1 MAIGSRSPRR
11 PPRFNRRAVAGFGIG
26 IAASALAWMLLTGAG
41 EARLGESSSTRSAG
55 SAAEFRGEAPLPRTV
70 ADLQAHLRD
79 NPGDWQGWAALGL
92 GYVDEARAT
101 GNPSLYPK
109 ADGAFDKSL
118 SLRPDGNA
126 AALAGRGALANAR
139 HDFAAGL
146 RFADEAIG
154 HDGSNAQAAAIRGD
168 ALVELGRYEDAFS
181 AYQRAVELAPGLASY
196 TRAAYALDLQGDVA
210 GAARSLEL
218 ALGDAFTPQ
227 DLAFA
232 NFSLGEL
239 AWNRGDLEGARRHYT
254 RAAGADPTALGPKA
268 GLARA
273 AAASGSVDDAIAR
286 WREVVERGP
295 LPEYVAELV
304 NLYQVTGRAAEAQQ
318 QLDLLGAQ
326 RALLTANGVNGDLE
340 LALFSADHRVDLD
353 QGLAAAQ
360 AEWVRRKSIHAADA
374 LAWQLHAHGRHV
386 EALVLADQA
395 LRLGTPSALFHFHR
409 GMIHQAIGD
418 RAAARRDLTR
428 ALAINPHFSAL
439 HAPAA
444 HEVLAGLDGGARR

>member
-11 PPRFNRRAVAGFGIG
+11 PSRFNRRAVAGFGIG

-70 ADLQAHLRD
+70 ADLQAHLRH

-109 ADGAFDKSL
+109 ADGAFGKSL

-168 ALVELGRYEDAFS
+168 ALIELGRYEDAFS

-196 TRAAYALDLQGDVA
+196 TRAAYALELQGDVA
-210 GAARSLEL
+210 GAARIARHRLRPSLWVR
-218 ALGDAFTPQ
+218 D
-227 DLAFA
+227 
-232 NFSLGEL
+232 
-239 AWNRGDLEGARRHYT
+239 R
-254 RAAGADPTALGPKA
+254 A
-268 GLARA
+268 GLSRA
-273 AAASGSVDDAIAR
+273 IEIHHS
-286 WREVVERGP
+286 
-295 LPEYVAELV
+295 LCLF
-304 NLYQVTGRAAEAQQ
+304 GR
-318 QLDLLGAQ
+318 
-326 RALLTANGVNGDLE
+326 
-340 LALFSADHRVDLD
+340 S
-353 QGLAAAQ
+353 
-360 AEWVRRKSIHAADA
+360 
-374 LAWQLHAHGRHV
+374 
-386 EALVLADQA
+386 
-395 LRLGTPSALFHFHR
+395 
-409 GMIHQAIGD
+409 GD
-418 RAAARRDLTR
+418 RQCGVRQR
-428 ALAINPHFSAL
+428 
-439 HAPAA
+439 
-444 HEVLAGLDGGARR
+444 GG